1 MNAAKAAVAVIL
13 STAFALFGIG
23 IIEATTAGASPQ
35 AAAES
40 ADHTPYSRKPHCQPP
55 LSVPTLD
62 RNGRWYCKYVPAPG
76 RHNRHD
82 RERAN

>member
-1 MNAAKAAVAVIL
+1 MNVKGAVAVIL
-13 STAFALFGIG
+13 ATGFALTGVVIA
-23 IIEATTAGASPQ
+23 EAGMAGASPQ
-35 AAAES
+35 ASAALAEHS
-40 ADHTPYSRKPHCQPP
+40 PYSRKPHCQPP

-62 RNGRWYCKYVPAPG
+62 RNGRWYCKYVPVPG